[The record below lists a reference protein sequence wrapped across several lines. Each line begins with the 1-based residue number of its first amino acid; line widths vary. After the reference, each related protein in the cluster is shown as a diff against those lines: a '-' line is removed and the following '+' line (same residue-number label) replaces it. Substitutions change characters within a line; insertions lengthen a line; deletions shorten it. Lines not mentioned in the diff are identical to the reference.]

1 MEDMMNRGRK
11 FYLDRANGKV
21 MGVSAGIAEYTGWDV
36 TLIRI
41 GLVLVTLAGLFPWT
55 VIAYFAAALIAKNRP
70 DGYEAAEGM
79 PRLRT
84 STAELRDSMRDV
96 DHRLAEVESFVTSPN
111 TRLAQEIDSL
121 R

>member
-1 MEDMMNRGRK
+1 MFRGRK

-21 MGVSAGIAEYTGWDV
+21 VGVCAGLADYTGWDP
-36 TLIRI
+36 TLIRV
-41 GLVLVTLAGLFPWT
+41 GLVLVTLAGAFPWT
-55 VIAYFAAALIAKNRP
+55 VIAYGAAALLAKNRP
-70 DGYEAAEGM
+70 LGLEQEADP

-84 STAELRDSMRDV
+84 STAELRDSMRDI
-96 DHRLAEVESFVTSPN
+96 DHRMAEVETFVTSSN